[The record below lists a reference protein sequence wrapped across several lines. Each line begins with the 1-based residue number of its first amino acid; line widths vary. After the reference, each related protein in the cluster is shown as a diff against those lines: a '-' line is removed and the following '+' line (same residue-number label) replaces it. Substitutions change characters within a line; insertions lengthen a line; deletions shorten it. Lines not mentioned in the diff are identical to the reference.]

1 MNLFVDTSVWSRALR
16 RDELEPDDR
25 VSRLARALDGGEP
38 VFTTGLVMQEL
49 LQGMRGPKRFDALVE
64 RLSVLPFII
73 PDRRDHVDAAK
84 LRNRC
89 RRKGIQV
96 GTIDALLA
104 ELCIRHEL
112 TMLTADED
120 FVRIARV
127 TSLDV
132 WSPTGRRH

>member
-1 MNLFVDTSVWSRALR
+1 MSLFVDTSVWSRALR
-16 RDELEPDDR
+16 RDEPERDHR

-49 LQGMRGPKRFDALVE
+49 LQGMRGPKAFDALAE

-84 LRNRC
+84 LRNGC

-104 ELCIRHEL
+104 GLCIRHEL
-112 TMLTADED
+112 TMLTADEEI
-120 FVRIARV
+120 VRLARV

-132 WSPTGRRH
+132 WTPTARG